1 MPTADQLKVA
11 NLGERRFPSPLAL
24 SATAGDDLTDFTPD
38 EARLLVR
45 ADFSHGQEVD
55 LSLGEI
61 AEGVLEGDP
70 IAILDLGILLLIATP
85 LSRVVTA
92 AAVFLVER
100 EGRYALLSLLVLGM
114 VFLAVL
120 TG

>member
-1 MPTADQLKVA
+1 MDRYIEAVLKYGMIISLAVLL
-11 NLGERRFPSPLAL
+11 LGLTMYVLGPS
-24 SATAGDDLTDFTPD
+24 GH
-38 EARLLVR
+38 E
-45 ADFSHGQEVD
+45 EVD